1 MSIRDSPLIG
11 ATPSAEVPR
20 YTGKSTFARIADI
33 HEVSDY
39 EIAILGV
46 PFDGGTSYRPGARLA
61 R

>member
-11 ATPSAEVPR
+11 ATPSVEVPR